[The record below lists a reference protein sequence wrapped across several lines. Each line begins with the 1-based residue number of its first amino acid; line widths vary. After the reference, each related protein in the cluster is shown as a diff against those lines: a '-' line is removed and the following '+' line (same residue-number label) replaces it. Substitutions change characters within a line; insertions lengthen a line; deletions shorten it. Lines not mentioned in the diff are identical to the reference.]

1 MDEKFYNPEDS
12 GTEIDLLELLKVV
25 RDNLVLLMFC
35 TVLGMGLAFSYTRF
49 LVSPT
54 YRSVSTVYIKPSVDE
69 GVVNYNELITNQKLT
84 DTYTQIAKSNRV
96 LDRVVAK
103 LPGDITVEDVRN
115 AISVS
120 SIKDTE
126 IISISATT
134 IDPELSADVA
144 NTVVEVFIEQI
155 NSIMTIDNLRIIDE
169 AIIEEQKVG
178 PNTVLNTVIGG
189 FLGLFLAAAY
199 VLVKKLMDR
208 TIHDRND
215 AETLLNL
222 PVLGEM
228 MYYEDGIR

>member
-1 MDEKFYNPEDS
+1 MEEKYTTSYET
-12 GTEIDLLELLKVV
+12 GTEIDLLELLKVI
-25 RDNLVLLMFC
+25 RDNLVLLIIC
-35 TVLGMGLAFSYTRF
+35 TIFGMGLAYSYTK
-49 LVSPT
+49 LAIAPT

-96 LDRVVAK
+96 LDRVVGK
-103 LPGDITVEDVRN
+103 LSAVVNVDDIRK

-134 IDPELSADVA
+134 VDPGFSADVA

-155 NSIMTIDNLRIIDE
+155 SSIMAIDNLRVIDQ
-169 AIIEEQKVG
+169 AIVEQTQVG

-189 FLGLFLAAAY
+189 FLGLFAISAY
-199 VLVKKLMDR
+199 VLIKKLLDR
-208 TIHDRND
+208 TIHGRND
-215 AETLLNL
+215 AESLLNL

>member
-1 MDEKFYNPEDS
+1 MDEKFNQTEEA
-12 GTEIDLLELLKVV
+12 GTEIDLLELLKVI
-25 RDNLVLLMFC
+25 RINLILLIVC
-35 TVLGMGLAFSYTRF
+35 TALGMGLAFGYTKLF
-49 LVSPT
+49 VDPT
-54 YRSVSTVYIKPSVDE
+54 YSSVSTVYIKPSVDE

-103 LPGDITVEDVRN
+103 LPGDVTVNQVRS

-134 IDPELSADVA
+134 TDPVLSARVA
-144 NTVVEVFIEQI
+144 NTVVDVFIEQI
-155 NSIMTIDNLRIIDE
+155 NSIMTIDNLRVIDQ
-169 AIIEEQKVG
+169 AIVHTDKVG
-178 PNTVLNTVIGG
+178 PNTTLNTVIGG
-189 FLGLFLAAAY
+189 FLGLLAAATY
-199 VLVKKLMDR
+199 VLLRKLMDR

-215 AETLLNL
+215 AETLLHL

-228 MYYEDGIR
+228 IYYEDGLR